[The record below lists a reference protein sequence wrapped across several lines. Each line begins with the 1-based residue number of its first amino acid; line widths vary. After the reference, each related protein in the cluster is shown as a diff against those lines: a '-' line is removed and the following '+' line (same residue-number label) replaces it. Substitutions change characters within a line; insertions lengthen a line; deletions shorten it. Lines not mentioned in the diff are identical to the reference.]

1 MVTFENIIKNAI
13 GFNELRGDQVN
24 VSNIA
29 FGLQKEDVI
38 FAETEQG
45 WQTYIKDLTKP
56 IFNVLLVLVFFVA
69 AIKPF
74 KKWLNQ
80 TGEYVSTMSLQ
91 QKEET
96 SPDSNVAEIQMRQ
109 NAKQQLLN
117 VTRNNPD
124 AAADIIKS
132 WISEVS

>member
-1 MVTFENIIKNAI
+1 MGTFENIIKNAI

-38 FAETEQG
+38 FSETEQG
-45 WQTYIKDLTKP
+45 WQTYVKDLSKP
-56 IFNVLLVLVFFVA
+56 VLNVLLVLVFFIA

-74 KKWLNQ
+74 RKWLNQ
-80 TGEYVSTMSLQ
+80 TGEYVNTMALQ
-91 QKEET
+91 QGEDAV
-96 SPDSNVAEIQMRQ
+96 PDTNMAELQMRQ
-109 NAKQQLLN
+109 NSKQQLLD
-117 VTRNNPD
+117 VTRKNPD
-124 AAADIIKS
+124 AAAEIIKG